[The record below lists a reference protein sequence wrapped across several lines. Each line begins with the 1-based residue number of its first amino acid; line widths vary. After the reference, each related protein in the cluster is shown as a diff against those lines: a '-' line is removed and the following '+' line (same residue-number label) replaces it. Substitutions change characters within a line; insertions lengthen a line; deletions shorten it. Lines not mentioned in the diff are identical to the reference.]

1 MLVELVMNGIK
12 GVLTGLVSLFPSV
25 DVLPEGFR
33 MSLVGLEKLVP
44 WEDIFSALG
53 IVLGLVSALSV
64 AFVVN
69 WIIKRIRGG

>member
-1 MLVELVMNGIK
+1 MLVELIMDGIK
-12 GVLTGLVSLFPSV
+12 GVLIGLMRLFPSV
-25 DVLPEGFR
+25 DVLPSGFR
-33 MSLVGLEKLVP
+33 MSLVGLNRLVP